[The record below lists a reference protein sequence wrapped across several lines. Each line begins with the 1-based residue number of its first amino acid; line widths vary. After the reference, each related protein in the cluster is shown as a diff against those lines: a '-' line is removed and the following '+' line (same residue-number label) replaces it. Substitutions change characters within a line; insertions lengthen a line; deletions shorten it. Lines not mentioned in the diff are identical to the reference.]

1 MRTMKCSSGFLRLLV
16 GGVLACSS
24 TTLPAAPVVLL
35 EKAKL
40 VPTDGAPEG
49 GFGRAISLNGTVAV
63 VTANPQQA
71 TMGAGPDMPSAA
83 YVFERQSSGAWTQ
96 TAKLSSGDEG
106 DLYGITAAVEGNV
119 IVIGAVFSGLAYVY
133 EKVAGSWQQTAVLG
147 GQINGGSGYSVAIE
161 NGIIAIGEGGQH
173 GMVLYRRGTSG
184 WTQIARYNNGTGLND
199 DEYYSPRV
207 DISPN
212 FAIHG
217 SWGFDSDPPW
227 PSTAYI
233 YRPGADGNW
242 NTATVTTLT
251 QPGTNGAVNGWS
263 RNVNI
268 TGTTALISGDV
279 FRFENGQWY
288 FDHNVPGATTLDDDS
303 VTILGFAGPF
313 RYVQVHRRTTS
324 SDGWPTR
331 AELAASDEAP
341 FTSASSDAGRALL
354 ASYRKPAAYLYE
366 VPSNLY
372 RNPIAEDDFQ
382 DGDPDGWATQPGSTF
397 AVATSGTQRF
407 YRQTNTIGNATAL
420 WGALY
425 GWNDQA
431 IQADITPRAFNGADR
446 WFGLVTRY
454 SDANNYYYV
463 TARSGGGIQLKRM
476 LGGAFTTLGT
486 APLTVAIGTTHR
498 IRLESIGDHIRVF
511 VNNRPVINVRD
522 ATVLPNG
529 QPGIMM
535 YRTQADYDNVVAN
548 TNPGF
553 TAFHDDFEILNFD
566 WTSVAGSY
574 ARVQTSTSW
583 VRRQSDVAGG
593 TRFITAPSGTLGDQI
608 VEADLRPTAFS
619 GTDRWVGLIARYRDD
634 TNYHY
639 VTLRN
644 SGSLDIKK
652 LANGAIQNLITVP
665 FTVQPNVSYRVRL
678 ETIGTKIRAYV
689 NGTLRAEATDATLVP
704 DSNFPLVESRAG
716 VATYKA
722 ALDLDNFLVSQ
733 P

>member
-1 MRTMKCSSGFLRLLV
+1 MTCSSGFLRLLV
-16 GGVLACSS
+16 GGALAYYS
-24 TTLPAAPVVLL
+24 TTLPAAPLVLL

-40 VPTDGAPEG
+40 VPSDGAPEG

-71 TMGAGPDMPSAA
+71 TMGSGPDLPSAA
-83 YVFERQSSGAWTQ
+83 YVFERQASGAWTQ
-96 TAKLSSGDEG
+96 TAKLTTGLEG
-106 DLYGITAAVEGNV
+106 NLYGIDAAVEGNV

-133 EKVAGSWQQTAVLG
+133 EKVAGMWQQTAVLG
-147 GQINGGSGYSVAIE
+147 GQPNGGSGYSVAIE
-161 NGIIAIGEGGQH
+161 NGIIAIGEGDQH
-173 GMVLYRRGTSG
+173 GMVLYRREATG
-184 WTQIARYNNGTGLND
+184 WTQIARYHNGTGLND
-199 DEYYSPRV
+199 DEYYSPHV

-217 SWGFDSDPPW
+217 SWGFDSDPPI

-233 YRPGADGNW
+233 YRPGAGGW
-242 NTATVTTLT
+242 AQPTVTTLT
-251 QPGTNGAVNGWS
+251 QPNTTGAVNGWS
-263 RNVNI
+263 RSVSI

-279 FRFENGQWY
+279 FRFEQNQWY
-288 FDHNVPGATTLDDDS
+288 FERNVPGATTLDDDS

-313 RYVQVHRRTTS
+313 RYVQLHRRTTS
-324 SDGWPTR
+324 QDGWPTR

-354 ASYRKPAAYLYE
+354 ASYRKPVAYLYE

-372 RNPIAEDDFQ
+372 RNEIVQDDFQ
-382 DGDPDGWATQPGSTF
+382 DGDPDGWVTQPGSTF
-397 AVATSGTQRF
+397 AIATSGTQRF
-407 YRQTNTIGNATAL
+407 YRQTNTTGNATAL
-420 WGALY
+420 WPSLY

-476 LGGAFTTLGT
+476 LGGTFTTLGT
-486 APLTVAIGTTHR
+486 APLTVAIGTTNR
-498 IRLESIGDHIRVF
+498 LRLESVGDHIRVF
-511 VNNRPVINVRD
+511 VNNRPVIKVRD
-522 ATVLPNG
+522 ATVLPTG

-553 TAFHDDFEILNFD
+553 TAFLDDFEILNFD
-566 WTSVAGSY
+566 WSAVAGNYS
-574 ARVQTSTSW
+574 RVQTSTSW
-583 VRRQSDVAGG
+583 VRRQSDVTGG

-652 LANGAIQNLITVP
+652 LVNGTVQNLVTVP
-665 FTVQPNVSYRVRL
+665 FTVQANVSYRVRL
-678 ETIGTKIRAYV
+678 ETIGTRIRAYV

-704 DSNFPLVESRAG
+704 DSNLPLVESRAG

-722 ALDLDNFLVSQ
+722 ALDLDNFLVAQ